1 MAKYTRLPTEDFN
14 RDVTAVAM
22 DERFILVGQIDG
34 KLSAVYLKNGVKA
47 FSSKISESAV
57 TAVCCEEQDDL
68 DNPIFYAGDAEGN
81 LYTVDKKG
89 KIVAQAK
96 VPSRKGEIHIISNRS
111 KYSIYAYTSGGSTSF
126 SHATSDFR
134 KGNFT
139 TSPANYSFDGDG
151 TFHKKKGAGDYDV
164 LQFDARTPSRV
175 VSSVAVEFGKK
186 VKNYDQVFC
195 YAVIDEQYEN
205 LIEEGTAENSL
216 IVMNNQGKT
225 IRTLEF
231 KSPVKQIM
239 SCRHHEGDAEADKI
253 YIMLWNGNLYK
264 VTGNMLSDVSV
275 ADDALDLKIA
285 VKMED
290 YDDEDPDDDDF
301 GEFRGFCVYGKKICI
316 YGNDGLFIADVME

>member
-1 MAKYTRLPTEDFN
+1 M
-14 RDVTAVAM
+14 
-22 DERFILVGQIDG
+22 
-34 KLSAVYLKNGVKA
+34 
-47 FSSKISESAV
+47 
-57 TAVCCEEQDDL
+57 CCEEQDDL

-139 TSPANYSFDGDG
+139 TSCANYSFDGDG

-175 VSSVAVEFGKK
+175 VASVGLEFGRK

-216 IVMNNQGKT
+216 LVMNNQGKT
-225 IRTLEF
+225 IRTMEF

-239 SCRHHEGDAEADKI
+239 SCRHHEGDAETDKI

-264 VTGNMLSDVSV
+264 VTGNMLSDINV

-290 YDDEDPDDDDF
+290 YDDGDPDDDDF

>member
-1 MAKYTRLPTEDFN
+1 MGILFKEKMAKYSRLPTEDFN

-111 KYSIYAYTSGGSTSF
+111 KYSIYAYTSG
-126 SHATSDFR
+126 
-134 KGNFT
+134 
-139 TSPANYSFDGDG
+139 
-151 TFHKKKGAGDYDV
+151 DYDV

-175 VSSVAVEFGKK
+175 VSSVAVEFG
-186 VKNYDQVFC
+186 
-195 YAVIDEQYEN
+195 
-205 LIEEGTAENSL
+205 
-216 IVMNNQGKT
+216 
-225 IRTLEF
+225 
-231 KSPVKQIM
+231 
-239 SCRHHEGDAEADKI
+239 
-253 YIMLWNGNLYK
+253 
-264 VTGNMLSDVSV
+264 
-275 ADDALDLKIA
+275 
-285 VKMED
+285 
-290 YDDEDPDDDDF
+290 
-301 GEFRGFCVYGKKICI
+301 
-316 YGNDGLFIADVME
+316 